1 MLALASVLSL
11 LRPPKA
17 VVRYAITAAELLTR
31 SAGAFACEAA
41 LGWLEPPELSDE
53 VVQAAQAT
61 AASLGAKSAQRGA
74 AVGAVPGAKPE
85 KAAEAGQ
92 GRRSEQKRAAN
103 VKGDDME
110 IDGRNGGRSRR
121 RHDDADQEPLHE
133 DNQDQASDQEAEPL
147 VEYDDEQRQDG
158 MQYSEDYAAS
168 EQEHPD
174 YAMEGNEDQEQ
185 DQQYNEGDDEQQY
198 FEDDDHQDQA
208 ELPTEQQQE
217 GDNLQDSEQQLPTP
231 TEDDNVEDVAKPRR
245 GSQDD
250 GSQQGARRGQPD
262 DDADEW
268 AVPESGDCTM
278 ARDAVCANHVKL
290 VNVMSL
296 TTVRCTDTYM
306 AACKLLTYNSASMP
320 RPG

>member
-92 GRRSEQKRAAN
+92 GQRSSQKRDAN
-103 VKGDDME
+103 VKGEDME
-110 IDGRNGGRSRR
+110 TDIRDGDGSRR
-121 RHDDADQEPLHE
+121 RHDDADQEHLHE

-174 YAMEGNEDQEQ
+174 YAMEGNEDQDQE
-185 DQQYNEGDDEQQY
+185 QQYNEGDDEQQY
-198 FEDDDHQDQA
+198 FEHENHQGQA
-208 ELPTEQQQE
+208 DLPTEQQQE

-250 GSQQGARRGQPD
+250 GSQQGAGRGQPG

-268 AVPESGDCTM
+268 DVPESGDCTVYDSAM
-278 ARDAVCANHVKL
+278 TSGAVRVSHIKL
-290 VNVMSL
+290 VSVMS
-296 TTVRCTDTYM
+296 
-306 AACKLLTYNSASMP
+306 
-320 RPG
+320 